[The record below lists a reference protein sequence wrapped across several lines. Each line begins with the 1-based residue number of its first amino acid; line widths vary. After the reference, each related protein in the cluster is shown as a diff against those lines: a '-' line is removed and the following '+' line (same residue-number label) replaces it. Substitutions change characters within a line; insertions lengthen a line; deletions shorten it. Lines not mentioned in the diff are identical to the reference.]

1 MAICLPCRGGVAA
14 ADGGVLPRRGDSR
27 IARFRALSPYFVG
40 RGLAPAV
47 FFTVGA
53 TIGRPLPHHH
63 LFSVG
68 DDALYVPLLCII
80 SPRPVLT
87 IYRPQRIKKRRCLS
101 APPLSFTFNFYFAF
115 LNVNASQVSLS
126 LIIQNIVCTI
136 LSKNYPFLIWD
147 FVFSSFNF
155 NRVATLFSI
164 TMKNYCFVFAGSH
177 TQYKSNRQK
186 P

>member
-63 LFSVG
+63 LFSIG
-68 DDALYVPLLCII
+68 DSSHSVPPAALSHFLQHYRRNPPSLRDGSFFYGLSPGLKKCPPDTFLPSRRLGRPLRVPPGGRNKRGDTPWVSPLLFGTPEGTRTPN
-80 SPRPVLT
+80 PRNRNPML
-87 IYRPQRIKKRRCLS
+87 Y
-101 APPLSFTFNFYFAF
+101 PLSHRCICLTAR
-115 LNVNASQVSLS
+115 SL
-126 LIIQNIVCTI
+126 
-136 LSKNYPFLIWD
+136 
-147 FVFSSFNF
+147 
-155 NRVATLFSI
+155 
-164 TMKNYCFVFAGSH
+164 
-177 TQYKSNRQK
+177 
-186 P
+186 